1 MARKIFDY
9 EAPVV
14 RGKYRTDA
22 IAEME
27 FTDHLHLLA
36 AMARGMVK
44 DLEERA
50 VEGTWAGEWRADP
63 GEKEM
68 LKGLK
73 LFLKGTHL
81 SRDYYDS

>member
-1 MARKIFDY
+1 MARRKIFDY

-14 RGKYRTDA
+14 TGRYRTDNVA
-22 IAEME
+22 DMHYS
-27 FTDHLHLLA
+27 DHLHLLA
-36 AMARGMVK
+36 AMARGQVAE
-44 DLEERA
+44 LEEYGA
-50 VEGTWAGEWRADP
+50 ADP

-73 LFLKGTHL
+73 LFLKGTHT